1 VQADNTHGL
10 TQTRG
15 QKAEEKTE
23 IRGQTAESGW
33 KAREELKA
41 ISVREKKSLQIHLY
55 L

>member
-41 ISVREKKSLQIHLY
+41 ISVNISIYKHPFY
-55 L
+55 V